1 VLRFFVDMNLSPM
14 LADELRKA
22 GRDCVH
28 ALERGAGQWSDAV
41 IAALARDEQRRI
53 VTADLD
59 FTDLAAETRGA
70 GPSVVILRLRDSR
83 PASCLRRLLAAL
95 EVSAEAISAGAIVV
109 VDENKARVRR
119 LPLRP

>member
-1 VLRFFVDMNLSPM
+1 MNFSPT
-14 LADELRKA
+14 LANDLRKV
-22 GRDCVH
+22 GHDCVH
-28 ALERGAGQWSDAV
+28 ALEHGAGWWADAQ
-41 IAALARDEQRRI
+41 IAALTRDEQRCI

-70 GPSVVILRLRDSR
+70 GPSVVILRLRDTR

-95 EVSAEAISAGAIVV
+95 EVSAEAISVGAIIV
-109 VDENKARVRR
+109 VDENKARVGR